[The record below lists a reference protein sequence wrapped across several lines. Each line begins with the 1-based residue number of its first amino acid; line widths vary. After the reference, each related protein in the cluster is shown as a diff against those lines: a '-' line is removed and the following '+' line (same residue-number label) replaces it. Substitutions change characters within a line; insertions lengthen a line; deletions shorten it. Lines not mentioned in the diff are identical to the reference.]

1 VIENLSQEQIAVI
14 LETIPVD
21 ISFVDEND
29 TVKFW
34 NKHETRVFKRPSSVL
49 GKTVQKCHPPKS
61 VDNVNQVLSDLKS
74 GRRDFA
80 EFWIDLKGRK
90 VYIRY
95 FAVRDG
101 DGKYL
106 GTLEVGQDIT
116 DIKQIE
122 GEKRL
127 LEY

>member
-1 VIENLSQEQIAVI
+1 MIENLSQEQLLGI

-29 TVKFW
+29 LVRYW
-34 NKHETRVFKRPSSVL
+34 NKHETRVFKRPHGVH
-49 GKTVQKCHPPKS
+49 GKSVQKCHPQHS
-61 VDNVNQVLSDLKS
+61 VEKVNQILSDFKS
-74 GRRDFA
+74 GKRDSA
-80 EFWIDLKGRK
+80 EFWIDLKGMK

-95 FAVRDG
+95 FAVRDKTG
-101 DGKYL
+101 RYL

-116 DIKQIE
+116 GIKRIE

-127 LEY
+127 LDA

>member
-1 VIENLSQEQIAVI
+1 MIENLNNEQLAAV
-14 LETIPVD
+14 LETLPVD

-34 NKHETRVFKRPSSVL
+34 NKHETRVFKRPNSSL
-49 GKTVQKCHPPKS
+49 GKTVQKCHPPRS

-74 GRRDFA
+74 GKKDFA

-90 VYIRY
+90 IYIRY
-95 FAVRDG
+95 FAVRG
-101 DGKYL
+101 KGGKYL

-116 DIKQIE
+116 DIKKIE
-122 GEKRL
+122 GEKKL
-127 LEY
+127 LEN

>member
-1 VIENLSQEQIAVI
+1 MTENLTSKQITGI
-14 LETIPVD
+14 LETLPVD

-29 TVKFW
+29 TVRFW
-34 NKHETRVFKRPSSVL
+34 NRNDTRVFKRPAAAL
-49 GKTVQKCHPPKS
+49 GRTVQKCHPPHS
-61 VDNVNQVLSDLKS
+61 VDNVNRVLSDLKS
-74 GRRDFA
+74 GRKDFV
-80 EFWIDLKGRK
+80 EFWIDLRGRK
-90 VYIRY
+90 IYIRY
-95 FAVRDG
+95 FAVRDK

-122 GEKRL
+122 GEQRL